1 MGIAFVRQ
9 HARTNREWWSPNVG
23 PNTDPTYF
31 YVWDGLRL
39 RKPKPRP
46 FLMVYSLLGMGEED
60 SPTTAGM
67 DAKYAFTP
75 NLTGLFALNPDFRNV
90 EQTVDSVDFTYTERW
105 LPDRRPFFEE
115 GSKYFPTMSVF
126 YSRRVGD
133 IDSGGKLS
141 GTLGDYSIGLMRAS
155 KSGESDYTVMQIGR
169 EWAGRSSLYVS
180 GAQCNIPDREN
191 TTGRV
196 LATYRFTQASD
207 RRVQLTTQLATAD
220 AASGSGTGQLFSAKL
235 ASQGGPRTLNWDIN
249 HQIID
254 PDYDPYLGYVP
265 EKNLRAWR
273 IGLRYNDIL
282 SGGSIDRWSAVLWSD
297 LVNNLDGTL
306 YYNSLSLFL
315 FCSWRNR
322 TGAGLTLAG
331 TRRPPYR
338 DRETRVSYWWG
349 ERDLYRNGYLELAFG
364 KQAGGNYSYYSIGQR
379 LPISERLSIDGS
391 YEHSRIAVPSPRAYS
406 SDRFITTLSYDFDP
420 ERTLA
425 GRLISRE
432 GETNLYL
439 AFRQRVRTGLDAY
452 AIYGD
457 PNAETTRD
465 TFMLKLVRL
474 L

>member
-1 MGIAFVRQ
+1 M
-9 HARTNREWWSPNVG
+9 
-23 PNTDPTYF
+23 
-31 YVWDGLRL
+31 
-39 RKPKPRP
+39 
-46 FLMVYSLLGMGEED
+46 
-60 SPTTAGM
+60 
-67 DAKYAFTP
+67 
-75 NLTGLFALNPDFRNV
+75 
-90 EQTVDSVDFTYTERW
+90 
-105 LPDRRPFFEE
+105 
-115 GSKYFPTMSVF
+115 
-126 YSRRVGD
+126 
-133 IDSGGKLS
+133 
-141 GTLGDYSIGLMRAS
+141 
-155 KSGESDYTVMQIGR
+155 
-169 EWAGRSSLYVS
+169 
-180 GAQCNIPDREN
+180 
-191 TTGRV
+191 
-196 LATYRFTQASD
+196 
-207 RRVQLTTQLATAD
+207 
-220 AASGSGTGQLFSAKL
+220 
-235 ASQGGPRTLNWDIN
+235 
-249 HQIID
+249 
-254 PDYDPYLGYVP
+254 P